1 VVGIVSGIST
11 HVLDVSRGV
20 AAAGVGVVLER
31 GGAGGGGWTQLTSA
45 ATDADGR
52 VKSLLPAGGSLD
64 AGEYRLR
71 FATGAY
77 WKGAG
82 VETFHPVVEVTFTVV
97 DASRHHHVP
106 LLVSPFGY
114 STYRG
119 T

>member
-1 VVGIVSGIST
+1 MSGIST

-20 AAAGVGVVLER
+20 AAEGVGVVLER
-31 GGAGGGGWTQLTSA
+31 AGGGSWTVVTDA
-45 ATDADGR
+45 ATDVDGR
-52 VKSLLPAGGSLD
+52 VKALLPAGGAL
-64 AGEYRLR
+64 AVGEYRLR

-77 WKGAG
+77 WRGVG

-97 DASRHHHVP
+97 DAARHHHVP